1 MFSKV
6 SGSLSPIESNVQSLV
21 GETKEVHEHIE
32 VIERDLSRL
41 NIGLSSSSET
51 QATGLAAVH
60 EYLDRIEATQT
71 TLVTALAT
79 TRGSVLLG
87 SPSTVAATFNR
98 AGKVMHER
106 VESDLTEAQD
116 LSVRS
121 QKLRHRRC
129 SCRER
134 TFRYESSYT
143 VGWLRFVSRSEK
155 VVVHSKS
162 CPFWN
167 PMTESQSHELG
178 AEYTQSALGKTI
190 KLAMKVTRGA
200 GGLSISPLLCVR
212 GFVRKDSPVFA
223 LFHHNNID
231 YDDLGNYMDYAST
244 RMLQLFNDGSG
255 SPYDLDIIYG
265 TILDVS
271 DILPFAGSKLIRY

>member
-1 MFSKV
+1 
-6 SGSLSPIESNVQSLV
+6 
-21 GETKEVHEHIE
+21 
-32 VIERDLSRL
+32 
-41 NIGLSSSSET
+41 
-51 QATGLAAVH
+51 
-60 EYLDRIEATQT
+60 
-71 TLVTALAT
+71 
-79 TRGSVLLG
+79 
-87 SPSTVAATFNR
+87 
-98 AGKVMHER
+98 
-106 VESDLTEAQD
+106 
-116 LSVRS
+116 
-121 QKLRHRRC
+121 
-129 SCRER
+129 
-134 TFRYESSYT
+134 
-143 VGWLRFVSRSEK
+143 
-155 VVVHSKS
+155 
-162 CPFWN
+162 
-167 PMTESQSHELG
+167 MTESQSHELG